1 MVLAMTE
8 HQALPPFS
16 ACSGPRDARIVL
28 VGEAFGEQE
37 ALVGKPFIGASG
49 QELTRLLQE
58 AGIDR
63 ASCFLTNAFNLRP
76 YSGPPEA
83 RSYSND
89 FELLCCNRAEAG
101 PGYTHPPI
109 GSRGSYLRSE
119 FLPELDRLAIELST
133 VRPNLVVA
141 LGAKALWALTR
152 TAAIGT
158 MRGTIMPAVGS
169 AFGSL
174 KVLGTYHPAFLFRGG
189 WHNRPIVVADL
200 MKAKREAEF
209 PEIRRPRRMVLVR
222 PSLAEFENWV
232 EEVLA
237 NPPPLLGV
245 DIETYRRTIT
255 MIGFAS
261 GRGEAVVCPFIG
273 GRESEGSYW
282 PDASAELLAREQC
295 QRLLG
300 SPIPKVTQNG
310 MYDIQYLMDE
320 GFMLNH
326 FDHDTMLLH
335 HSLYPEMLKGL
346 GFLGSIYTSE
356 SAWKL
361 LRKNQEESFKRD
373 E

>member
-1 MVLAMTE
+1 MSDSDELT
-8 HQALPPFS
+8 HIPLPPFS
-16 ACSGPRDARIVL
+16 ACSGPRDARIAL
-28 VGEAFGEQE
+28 VGEAWGEQE
-37 ALVGKPFIGASG
+37 ALVGKPFVGASG
-49 QELTRLLQE
+49 QELTRLLSE

-63 ASCFLTNAFNLRP
+63 ASVFLTNAFNLRP
-76 YSGPPEA
+76 YSGSPNA
-83 RSYSND
+83 RLYSND

-101 PGYTHPPI
+101 LGYTHPPI

-119 FLPELDRLAIELST
+119 FLPELDRLGHELSA
-133 VRPNLVVA
+133 VQPNLIVA
-141 LGAKALWALTR
+141 VGAKALWALTN

-158 MRGTIMPAVGS
+158 MRGTVMPSRLARAEG
-169 AFGSL
+169 F
-174 KVLGTYHPAFLFRGG
+174 KVLGTYHPSFLFRGG

-200 MKAKREAEF
+200 MKAKREGEF
-209 PEIRRPRRMVLVR
+209 PEIRRPKRMVLVR

-232 EEVLA
+232 EETLA

-273 GRESEGSYW
+273 GRESEGSFW
-282 PDASAELLAREQC
+282 ETPEAEMLAREQC

-300 SPIPKVTQNG
+300 SSISKVTQNG
-310 MYDIQYLMDE
+310 IYDIQYLMDE
-320 GFMLNH
+320 GFELSH
-326 FDHDTMLLH
+326 FDEDTMLLH

-346 GFLGSIYTSE
+346 GFLGSIYTAE
-356 SAWKL
+356 PAWKL
-361 LRKNQEESFKRD
+361 MRTGKEELKRD